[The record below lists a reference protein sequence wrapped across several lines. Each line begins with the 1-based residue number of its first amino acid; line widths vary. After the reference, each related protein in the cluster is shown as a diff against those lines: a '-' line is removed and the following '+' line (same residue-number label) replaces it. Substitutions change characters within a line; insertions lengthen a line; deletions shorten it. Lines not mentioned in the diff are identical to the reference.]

1 MAVKTA
7 ASRTKRAPSEKAY
20 VQFSKK
26 LITAV
31 MVFWGVIRLWSVIAV
46 WLNPDSGATMAAI
59 VRGVDDIA
67 MVNCLAYTG
76 NSVSEKIALGYF
88 QMRSGEKKEESES
101 ENEAED
107 HG

>member
-1 MAVKTA
+1 MAVRKTA
-7 ASRTKRAPSEKAY
+7 RRKKTSSADKPY

-31 MVFWGVIRLWSVIAV
+31 MIFWGLIRACSVIAV
-46 WLNPDSGATMAAI
+46 WLNPEAGTTMAAI

-67 MVNCLAYTG
+67 MINVLAYTG

-88 QMRSGEKKEESES
+88 KMRSGDTADEEK
-101 ENEAED
+101 ED
-107 HG
+107 SNG

>member
-1 MAVKTA
+1 MSARSKRNSK
-7 ASRTKRAPSEKAY
+7 ASSEKTY

-31 MVFWGVIRLWSVIAV
+31 MIFWGVIRLWSVIAL
-46 WLNPDSGATMAAI
+46 WLKPESGTAMAAI

-67 MVNCLAYTG
+67 MVNVLAYTG

-88 QMRSGEKKEESES
+88 QMRSSETSKEE
-101 ENEAED
+101 NEETD
-107 HG
+107 IG

>member
-1 MAVKTA
+1 MSVKRKT
-7 ASRTKRAPSEKAY
+7 Y

-31 MVFWGVIRLWSVIAV
+31 MIFWGVVRLMSVIAT
-46 WLNPDSGATMAAI
+46 WLNPDSGNTMAVI

-67 MVNCLAYTG
+67 MINVLAYTG

-88 QMRSGEKKEESES
+88 QMKSGIKDEDEEEQDDG
-101 ENEAED
+101 N
-107 HG
+107 G